1 MIVNPEIERYLES
14 FYKFDDPVL
23 EKMERLAQEL
33 NFPIVGRQVGMFLYI
48 LTKQKKPSL
57 VVELGSGFGYS
68 GYWFAKGLDRG
79 LVALIDY
86 KEENIDKAKEFF
98 KEAGIQNR
106 ALFFTGDAVEVASQ
120 FQDIDILFLDLEKSR
135 YLEAVKKLKGN
146 LSEDALIIADNV
158 LWHGKV
164 LEENPDNKTKAIKEF
179 NEYMFRNFDSVILP
193 IRDGVLL
200 SIKRAA

>member
-1 MIVNPEIERYLES
+1 MIVNPEIEKYLES
-14 FYKFDDPVL
+14 LYRFDNPVL
-23 EKMERLAQEL
+23 EKMETLAKET
-33 NFPIVGRQVGMFLYI
+33 NFPIVGKQVGMFLYI

-86 KEENIDKAKEFF
+86 KEENINKAKEFF
-98 KEAGIQNR
+98 REAGLQNR

-135 YLEAVKKLKGN
+135 YLEAVEKLKNN

-164 LEENPDNKTKAIKEF
+164 VDENPDKKTKAIKEF
-179 NEYMFRNFDSVILP
+179 NEYMFRNFNSVILP

-200 SIKRAA
+200 SMKKSI

>member
-1 MIVNPEIERYLES
+1 MIVNPEIEKYLES
-14 FYKFDDPVL
+14 LHRFNDPVL
-23 EKMERLAQEL
+23 EKMERLAQKL

-86 KEENIDKAKEFF
+86 KEENINKAKDFF

-106 ALFFTGDAVEVASQ
+106 ALFFTGDAVEVARQ

-135 YLEAVKKLKGN
+135 YLEAVEKLKNN

-164 LEENPDNKTKAIKEF
+164 VDENPDKKTKAIKEF
-179 NEYMFRNFDSVILP
+179 NEYMFRNFNSVILP

-200 SIKRAA
+200 AMKKSI